1 MKVEVAVLPLRS
13 RADNRVSVQCGNPVI
28 SVMSRRLG
36 GEVGRRGGGGG
47 VSGARLICDGI
58 VGRF

>member
-36 GEVGRRGGGGG
+36 GEVGRRGGGEEG
-47 VSGARLICDGI
+47 VG
-58 VGRF
+58 